1 MDAAD
6 SRVRILFMDFSSAFN
21 SVNINTLLWR
31 LEELHV
37 LKLWFYGSTVSY
49 WTVHNMCWL
58 MAESQNVVLNS
69 CFYLYKWGG
78 VICIVIKYAEDMIL
92 VGCVKDSQSLDNYF
106 NFEIFY
112 TTWMEESSL
121 QLNTKCAVGLIMQ
134 EIILL
139 SLCQLTES
147 KLSKYSRIF

>member
-1 MDAAD
+1 MD
-6 SRVRILFMDFSSAFN
+6 SLIL
-21 SVNINTLLWR
+21 
-31 LEELHV
+31 
-37 LKLWFYGSTVSY
+37 
-49 WTVHNMCWL
+49 
-58 MAESQNVVLNS
+58 
-69 CFYLYKWGG
+69 
-78 VICIVIKYAEDMIL
+78 IKYAEDMIL